1 MSYITASDLENFI
14 GKFPKD
20 GDTLPQT
27 YVDGALEKVRK
38 YLGYDPEGAT
48 HTDKLRGDDGYYL
61 TLKAMPVNEIT
72 GFKINGMSCDP
83 TLLQVV
89 DEDRSYIEYA
99 DGISMFSSG
108 EVYEITYKA
117 GYDPIVSDHFV
128 YSDDGEKFYIDSD
141 MTIEADIPDDVV
153 PELVQGETDK
163 YKYTTSVSTVPA
175 LIRTVALQIGS
186 LLWESAGGNLA
197 VSSTSFAD
205 TGSRVFNNFE
215 ADRYLKSIDDYRRP
229 L

>member
-1 MSYITASDLENFI
+1 MPYITASDLENFI

-48 HTDKLRGDDGYYL
+48 RTEKLRGDDGYYL
-61 TLKAMPVNEIT
+61 TLKAMPVIEIT
-72 GFKINGMSCDP
+72 GFKINGVSHDP
-83 TLLQVV
+83 SLLQVV

-117 GYDPIVSDHFV
+117 GWFPLVTEHYV
-128 YSDDGEKFYIDSD
+128 YSSDGEHFFEDED
-141 MTIEADIPDDVV
+141 MTIEAVIPEGVIPV
-153 PELVQGETDK
+153 PENETDR
-163 YKYTTSVSTVPA
+163 YKWTTSVPTVPA

-197 VSSTSFAD
+197 VSSTSFSD
-205 TGSRVFNNFE
+205 TGTRVFNNYQ
-215 ADRYLKSIDDYRRP
+215 ADRYLDAISEYKRP